1 MRVLNRMAETERWQK
16 MPKAAGI
23 LADRSLTK
31 SGNLKLTLRK
41 KEKETSFY
49 VLKRNKNL
57 FETGAALKKGDAV
70 SVALRTY
77 LGKKYCVK
85 LAKKEMLLQRKEQT
99 LNETVLRYI

>member
-1 MRVLNRMAETERWQK
+1 MLVLNKMAKAERWQK

-31 SGNLKLTLRK
+31 SGNLKLKLSK

-85 LAKKEMLLQRKEQT
+85 LVKKEMLLQKKKQT
-99 LNETVLRYI
+99 LDETVLKYI